1 MLRGILSAILLL
13 CSGGAAADN
22 CDNLRNNTQAYRDC
36 VYDYYG
42 RSNRGN
48 APTPWWKNYDPNA
61 GEKANSA
68 DAGPSDF
75 ARQAEAE
82 RKAGLAREEAAR
94 NKAVAAER
102 ARKRDFDISSEG
114 TENEFRRL
122 TVLRTNLIAANAA
135 KKGALNARD
144 YEDLIASSYPQWDL
158 MAYWAGKA
166 EAQLTGRF
174 RILNGLVRSMG
185 CPEVTQLERKT
196 NWGAKCPVHYR
207 DEAIRVLHDEM
218 KTASKADRVLI
229 CFADY
234 VHVRGVFTEQVE
246 ERARRERVYQS
257 CLKNLGDVPVETAL
271 AFNETAFSVA
281 HGSDVFFMF
290 FNPVRESLRDFS
302 DVQAILRW
310 RREASYKEN
319 LAKRPYEHIRREI
332 AEAAVRHGDR
342 LDWSYSPPA
351 MPFEAGPATVR
362 QLNLA
367 RPPGGKSYQFTRAT
381 PHDTQLV
388 TPQRWTDWEKS
399 IDGIYD
405 TAFMYHQ
412 AGKPAFAAL
421 TYDVAL
427 DIAQTAGP
435 PNNPRISEVLNM
447 LGVLFGT
454 QGRKEEAELL
464 YRRAIA
470 VGEAAGN
477 AETVEA
483 AQHLSNLGTL
493 LFEGQRVRESETL
506 HRRAIGIL
514 EKRRGAEH
522 PQLVGYLTKLSF
534 PLRVQGQSQ
543 EAVNVMARA
552 LRILEKTKPADPR
565 ELASVHQ
572 FLGAAYREAG
582 DFQKA
587 ELHINQ
593 TLAIRKQT
601 LPADHADIGFA
612 YESLAKLY
620 RLSGRQGDAEQAQKM
635 VDAIKARQK

>member
-1 MLRGILSAILLL
+1 MIKLVLTAMLLL
-13 CSGGAAADN
+13 LSQGAFADN

-68 DAGPSDF
+68 DTGPSDF

-82 RKAGLAREEAAR
+82 RKAALEREEAAR
-94 NKAVAAER
+94 NKAVATER

-135 KKGALNARD
+135 KKGTLTARD

-166 EAQLTGRF
+166 EAQLSGRF

-196 NWGAKCPVHYR
+196 NWGVKCPVRYR

-218 KTASKADRVLI
+218 KTASKADRLLI
-229 CFADY
+229 CFADF
-234 VHVRGVFTEQVE
+234 VHTRGVFPQQVE
-246 ERARRERVYQS
+246 ERGRREQVYQS

-290 FNPVRESLRDFS
+290 FNPARESLRDFS

-319 LAKRPYEHIRREI
+319 LAKHPYEHIRREI
-332 AEAAVRHGDR
+332 AEAAVRLGDR
-342 LDWSYSPPA
+342 LDWSYSQPSLPF
-351 MPFEAGPATVR
+351 MPGPATVR

-367 RPPGGKSYQFTRAT
+367 LPQGRKSYQFSLGA
-381 PHDTQLV
+381 PHDAQLV

-399 IDGIYD
+399 IDGIYE
-405 TAFMYHQ
+405 TAVMYRQ
-412 AGKPAFAAL
+412 AGKPEFAAL

-427 DIAQTAGP
+427 DIAAAAGP
-435 PNNPRISEVLNM
+435 ANNARVSEVLNM
-447 LGVLFGT
+447 LGVLFAT
-454 QGRKEEAELL
+454 QGRREEAELL

-470 VGEAAGN
+470 VDVAAGR
-477 AETVEA
+477 AETVEN
-483 AQHLSNLGTL
+483 AQYLSNLGL
-493 LFEGQRVRESETL
+493 LLNEGQRAKESEEVL
-506 HRRAIGIL
+506 RRAVGII
-514 EKRRGAEH
+514 EKRRGVEH
-522 PQLVGYLTKLSF
+522 PELVGYLTRLSF
-534 PLRVQGQSQ
+534 PLRGQGRSQ
-543 EAVNVMARA
+543 EAVQVMARA
-552 LRILEKTKPADPR
+552 LAILDKSRSTDTR
-565 ELASVHQ
+565 ERASVHQ
-572 FLGAAYREAG
+572 FIGAAYRETG
-582 DFQKA
+582 DFEKA
-587 ELHINQ
+587 EQHLNQ
-593 TLAIRKQT
+593 ALQIRKQT

-620 RLSGRQGDAEQAQKM
+620 RMTGRNSEADQAQKM
-635 VDAIKARQK
+635 VDAIKARTK

>member
-1 MLRGILSAILLL
+1 MFRGILPAILLF
-13 CSGGAAADN
+13 CSGGVAADN

-42 RSNRGN
+42 RTNRGN
-48 APTPWWKNYDPNA
+48 APTPWWKNYDA
-61 GEKANSA
+61 GAEPTVSRAEAEASEFN
-68 DAGPSDF
+68 
-75 ARQAEAE
+75 RQAEAR
-82 RKAGLAREEAAR
+82 RKATLEQEAAR

-102 ARKRDFDISSEG
+102 ASKREFDILSEG
-114 TENEFRRL
+114 RENEFRRL
-122 TVLRTNLIAANAA
+122 IVLHTNLMAANAA
-135 KKGALNARD
+135 KKGTLTARD

-166 EAQLTGRF
+166 EAQLKGRF
-174 RILNGLVRSMG
+174 RILNGLVRASG
-185 CPEVTQLERKT
+185 CPEVTQLEQRT
-196 NWGAKCPVHYR
+196 NWGAKCPASYR
-207 DEAIRVLHDEM
+207 DDAVRVLHEEM

-234 VHVRGVFTEQVE
+234 VHVRGVFTEQIE
-246 ERARRERVYQS
+246 ERARREQVYQS
-257 CLKNLGDVPVETAL
+257 CLKNLGDVPVESAV
-271 AFNETAFSVA
+271 AFFNAAFSVA

-290 FNPVRESLRDFS
+290 LHPARESLRDFS
-302 DVQAILRW
+302 DVQAVQRW
-310 RREASYKEN
+310 RREAAYLEE
-319 LAKRPYEHIRREI
+319 LAKRPYEHVRREI
-332 AEAAVRHGDR
+332 AEKAAKHGDR
-342 LDWSYSPPA
+342 LDWSYSPPT
-351 MPFEAGPATVR
+351 MPFVPGPATVR

-367 RPPGGKSYQFTRAT
+367 RPPGGKSYQFMLAT

-388 TPQRWTDWEKS
+388 SPQRWTDWEKS

-405 TAFMYHQ
+405 TALMYRL
-412 AGKPAFAAL
+412 AGKPEYAAL

-435 PNNPRISEVLNM
+435 PNNPQISKVLNI

-483 AQHLSNLGTL
+483 AQHLSNLGAL
-493 LFEGQRVRESETL
+493 LYEGPRARESEAL
-506 HRRAIGIL
+506 QRRAIGII

-522 PQLVGYLTKLSF
+522 PELVGYLTKLSF
-534 PLRVQGQSQ
+534 PLRAQGQSQ